1 MNMKKMKF
9 ALAAAAVLG
18 AGAMYAQEM
27 GEVVAPA
34 APAPVGP
41 VPVATAPAAAVP
53 AAPAAAAPIAAT
65 PVQATPED
73 AGPQIVAENQKFA
86 PTAKASKSVDAN
98 TAVSKALRERGF
110 VQGYDSER
118 GSIIQIGQAMD
129 NMDNPASPDFM
140 TVRELLVRQAELD
153 AKIQIASVVRRQMNG
168 STRVNTPGTQ
178 ENADFR
184 QKFADQIAAVE
195 QQKAKV
201 AELLQMLEQAE
212 GNKLAGTTVDDQW
225 KKLMDG
231 IIKRLDVKYNKDDIE
246 VEKQQQ
252 YLKIKAAYDQ
262 AKAQLDD
269 LTQKKD
275 ALYPRKT
282 VETAAESYA
291 EMRLCGT
298 VDLVQAES
306 WDGKIF
312 HVAVAVVWSPK
323 LQERA
328 LVTLGCG
335 APVGGKQGEKSLD
348 AWLQDQA
355 ESGELARLVGTKQY
369 VDDKGR
375 QYVLGFSATE
385 VPTDAADYED
395 AIAQADLLA
404 TQAVGFYL
412 FSEGEGRSS
421 VTNSMAK
428 FKGKSSEIAGRV
440 SGELT
445 QAMPKDLSISGLGK
459 VFSAKCRNELSGK
472 DIYVSVAAV
481 DSVLAGKSSEIL
493 RKWYAVASETVAT
506 SQYLAAEQQGMSQ
519 AYEEV
524 KKSDAATK
532 AGLAAGQQAVL
543 DELKARQAERVP
555 AAPATPA
562 VVAPA
567 AQPAAPGAP
576 KKGIFVGGQNFSDD
590 F

>member
-1 MNMKKMKF
+1 MNFKMKF
-9 ALAAAAVLG
+9 ALAAAVLG
-18 AGAMYAQEM
+18 AGTLSAQEM
-27 GEVVAPA
+27 G
-34 APAPVGP
+34 
-41 VPVATAPAAAVP
+41 AAVAP
-53 AAPAAAAPIAAT
+53 AAPAAAAPAAAAPAIAQ
-65 PVQATPED
+65 VQQAAQVVAAVPAMEAPED
-73 AGPQIVAENQKFA
+73 DGPQIVAENQKYA
-86 PTAKASKSVDAN
+86 PTAKASKATDAN
-98 TAVSKALRERGF
+98 AAVGAALRERGF
-110 VQGYDSER
+110 TQGYDSER

-129 NMDNPASPDFM
+129 NMDNPSSPDFM

-153 AKIQIASVVRRQMNG
+153 AKIQIARVVRQQMSG

-184 QKFADQIAAVE
+184 QKFAEQIAAVE

-225 KKLMDG
+225 KKVMDG
-231 IIKRLDVKYNKDDIE
+231 IIKRLDAKYSKDDIA

-252 YLKIKAAYDQ
+252 YLQIKAAYDQ

-282 VETAAESYA
+282 VETEAEAYA
-291 EMRLCGT
+291 EMKLCGA

-306 WDGKIF
+306 WDGKFF

-328 LVTLGCG
+328 LLTLGCG
-335 APVGGKQGEKSLD
+335 APAGGKPGEKSLD
-348 AWLQDQA
+348 AWLQEQA
-355 ESGELARLVGTKQY
+355 DRGELARLVGTKQY

-375 QYVLGFSATE
+375 QYVLGFSAAE
-385 VPTDAADYED
+385 VPADATDYED

-404 TQAVGFYL
+404 QQAVGFYL
-412 FSEGEGRSS
+412 FSEGDGSQK
-421 VTNSMAK
+421 VKAAMAK
-428 FKGKSSEIAGRV
+428 FKGKSAELAGAV
-440 SGELT
+440 SGGMT
-445 QAMPKDLSISGLGK
+445 QAMPKDMAISGLGK
-459 VFSAKCRNELSGK
+459 VYSAKCRNELSGK

-493 RKWYAVASETVAT
+493 RTWYAGAAEAVAT

-519 AYEEV
+519 ALNEV
-524 KKSDAATK
+524 KKSGVAAQ

-543 DELKARQAERVP
+543 GELKARQAERAP
-555 AAPATPA
+555 AAPA
-562 VVAPA
+562 APA
-567 AQPAAPGAP
+567 AVMPVAQPAAPGTP
-576 KKGIFVGGQNFSDD
+576 KKGVFVGGQNFSDD

>member
-1 MNMKKMKF
+1 MNFKMKF
-9 ALAAAAVLG
+9 ALAAAVLG
-18 AGAMYAQEM
+18 AGTLSAQEM
-27 GEVVAPA
+27 G
-34 APAPVGP
+34 
-41 VPVATAPAAAVP
+41 AAVAP
-53 AAPAAAAPIAAT
+53 AAPAAAAPAAAAPAIAQ
-65 PVQATPED
+65 VQQAAQVVAAVPAMEAPED
-73 AGPQIVAENQKFA
+73 DGPQIVAENQKYA
-86 PTAKASKSVDAN
+86 PTAKASKATDAN
-98 TAVSKALRERGF
+98 AAVGAALRERGF
-110 VQGYDSER
+110 AQGYDSER

-129 NMDNPASPDFM
+129 NMDNPSSPDFM

-153 AKIQIASVVRRQMNG
+153 AKIQIARVVRQQMSG

-184 QKFADQIAAVE
+184 QKFAEQIAAVE

-225 KKLMDG
+225 KKVMDG
-231 IIKRLDVKYNKDDIE
+231 IIKRLDAKYSKDDIA

-252 YLKIKAAYDQ
+252 YLQIKAAYDQ

-282 VETAAESYA
+282 VETEAEAYA
-291 EMRLCGT
+291 EMKLCGA

-306 WDGKIF
+306 WDGKFF

-328 LVTLGCG
+328 LLTLGCG
-335 APVGGKQGEKSLD
+335 APAGGKPGEKSLD
-348 AWLQDQA
+348 AWLQEQA
-355 ESGELARLVGTKQY
+355 DRGELARLVGTKQY

-375 QYVLGFSATE
+375 QYVLGFSAAE
-385 VPTDAADYED
+385 VPADATDYED

-404 TQAVGFYL
+404 QQAVGFYL
-412 FSEGEGRSS
+412 FSEGDGSQK
-421 VTNSMAK
+421 VKAAMAK
-428 FKGKSSEIAGRV
+428 FKGKSAELAGAV
-440 SGELT
+440 SGGMA
-445 QAMPKDLSISGLGK
+445 QAMPKDMAISGLGK
-459 VFSAKCRNELSGK
+459 VYSAKCRNELSGK

-493 RKWYAVASETVAT
+493 RTWYAGAAEAVAT

-519 AYEEV
+519 ALNEV
-524 KKSDAATK
+524 KKSGVAAQ

-543 DELKARQAERVP
+543 GELKARQAERAP
-555 AAPATPA
+555 AAPA
-562 VVAPA
+562 APA
-567 AQPAAPGAP
+567 AVMPVAQPAAPGTP
-576 KKGIFVGGQNFSDD
+576 KKGVFVGGQNFSDD

>member
-1 MNMKKMKF
+1 MNFKMKF
-9 ALAAAAVLG
+9 ALAAAVLG
-18 AGAMYAQEM
+18 AGTLSAQEM
-27 GEVVAPA
+27 GAAVAPVAPA
-34 APAPVGP
+34 A
-41 VPVATAPAAAVP
+41 
-53 AAPAAAAPIAAT
+53 AAPAAAAPAIAQ
-65 PVQATPED
+65 VQQAAQVVAAVPAMEAPED
-73 AGPQIVAENQKFA
+73 DGPQIVAENQKYA
-86 PTAKASKSVDAN
+86 PTAKASKATDAN
-98 TAVSKALRERGF
+98 AAVGAALRERGF
-110 VQGYDSER
+110 TQGYDSER

-129 NMDNPASPDFM
+129 NMDNPSSPDFM

-153 AKIQIASVVRRQMNG
+153 AKIQIARVVRQQMSG

-184 QKFADQIAAVE
+184 QKFAEQIAAVE

-225 KKLMDG
+225 KKVMDG
-231 IIKRLDVKYNKDDIE
+231 IIKRLDAKYSKDDIA

-252 YLKIKAAYDQ
+252 YLQIKAAYDQ

-282 VETAAESYA
+282 VETEAEAYA
-291 EMRLCGT
+291 EMKLCGA

-306 WDGKIF
+306 WDGKFF

-328 LVTLGCG
+328 LLTLGCG
-335 APVGGKQGEKSLD
+335 APAGGKPGEKSLD
-348 AWLQDQA
+348 AWLQEQA
-355 ESGELARLVGTKQY
+355 DRGELARLVGTKQY

-375 QYVLGFSATE
+375 QYVLGFSAAE
-385 VPTDAADYED
+385 VPADATDYED

-404 TQAVGFYL
+404 QQAVGFYL
-412 FSEGEGRSS
+412 FSEGDGSQK
-421 VTNSMAK
+421 VKAAMAK
-428 FKGKSSEIAGRV
+428 FKGKSAELAGAV
-440 SGELT
+440 SGGMA
-445 QAMPKDLSISGLGK
+445 QAMPKDMAISGLGK
-459 VFSAKCRNELSGK
+459 VYSAKCRNELSGK

-493 RKWYAVASETVAT
+493 RTWYAGAAEAVAT

-519 AYEEV
+519 ALNEV
-524 KKSDAATK
+524 KKSGVAAQ

-543 DELKARQAERVP
+543 GELKARQAERAP
-555 AAPATPA
+555 AAPA
-562 VVAPA
+562 APA
-567 AQPAAPGAP
+567 AVMPVAQPAAPGAP
-576 KKGIFVGGQNFSDD
+576 KKGVFVGGQNFSDD

>member
-1 MNMKKMKF
+1 MNFKMKF
-9 ALAAAAVLG
+9 ALAAAVLG
-18 AGAMYAQEM
+18 AGTLSAQEM
-27 GEVVAPA
+27 G
-34 APAPVGP
+34 
-41 VPVATAPAAAVP
+41 AAVAP
-53 AAPAAAAPIAAT
+53 AAPAAAAPAAAAPAIAQ
-65 PVQATPED
+65 VQQAAQVVAAVPAMEAPED
-73 AGPQIVAENQKFA
+73 DGPQIVAENQKYA
-86 PTAKASKSVDAN
+86 PTAKASKATDAN
-98 TAVSKALRERGF
+98 AAVGAALRERGF
-110 VQGYDSER
+110 TQGYDSER

-129 NMDNPASPDFM
+129 NMDNPSSPDFM

-153 AKIQIASVVRRQMNG
+153 AKIQIARVVRQQMSG

-184 QKFADQIAAVE
+184 QKFAEQIAAVE

-225 KKLMDG
+225 KKVMDG
-231 IIKRLDVKYNKDDIE
+231 IIKRLDAKYSKDDIA

-252 YLKIKAAYDQ
+252 YLQIKAAYDQ

-282 VETAAESYA
+282 VETEAEAYA
-291 EMRLCGT
+291 EMKLCGA

-306 WDGKIF
+306 WDGKFF

-328 LVTLGCG
+328 LLTLGCG
-335 APVGGKQGEKSLD
+335 APAGGKPGEKSLD
-348 AWLQDQA
+348 AWLQEQA
-355 ESGELARLVGTKQY
+355 DRGELARLVGTKQY

-375 QYVLGFSATE
+375 QYVLGFSAAE
-385 VPTDAADYED
+385 VPADATDYED

-404 TQAVGFYL
+404 QQAVGFYL
-412 FSEGEGRSS
+412 FSEGDGSQK
-421 VTNSMAK
+421 VKAAMAK
-428 FKGKSSEIAGRV
+428 FKGKSAELAGAV
-440 SGELT
+440 SGGMA
-445 QAMPKDLSISGLGK
+445 QAMPKDMAISGLGK
-459 VFSAKCRNELSGK
+459 VYSAKCRNELSGK

-493 RKWYAVASETVAT
+493 RTWYAGAAEAVAT

-519 AYEEV
+519 ALNEV
-524 KKSDAATK
+524 KKSGVAAQ

-543 DELKARQAERVP
+543 GELKARQAERAP
-555 AAPATPA
+555 AAPA
-562 VVAPA
+562 APA
-567 AQPAAPGAP
+567 AVMPVAQPAAPGTP
-576 KKGIFVGGQNFSDD
+576 KKGVFVGGQNFSDD

>member
-1 MNMKKMKF
+1 MNFSKMTC
-9 ALAAAAVLG
+9 AVAAAVLG
-18 AGAMYAQEM
+18 AGAISAQEM
-27 GEVVAPA
+27 GAAVAPVTP
-34 APAPVGP
+34 APA
-41 VPVATAPAAAVP
+41 APAAAVP
-53 AAPAAAAPIAAT
+53 VVAPVPAAPVAKAP
-65 PVQATPED
+65 VVATPED

-86 PTAKASKSVDAN
+86 PTAKASKATDAN
-98 TAVSKALRERGF
+98 TAVAKALRERGF
-110 VQGYDSER
+110 VQGYDPDR

-201 AELLQMLEQAE
+201 AELLQLLEQAE

-225 KKLMDG
+225 KKVMDG
-231 IIKRLDVKYNKDDIE
+231 IIKRLDDKYNKEDIA

-252 YLKIKAAYDQ
+252 YLQIKAAYDQ

-282 VETAAESYA
+282 VETEAESFA
-291 EMRLCGT
+291 EMKLCGA
-298 VDLVQAES
+298 VDLVQSES
-306 WDGKIF
+306 WDGKIL

-328 LVTLGCG
+328 LMTLGCG
-335 APVGGKQGEKSLD
+335 APVGGKPGAKSLD

-355 ESGELARLVGTKQY
+355 ERGELARLVGTKQY

-375 QYVLGFSATE
+375 QFVLGFSAAE
-385 VPTDAADYED
+385 VPADATDYED

-404 TQAVGFYL
+404 QQAVGFYL
-412 FSEGEGRSS
+412 FSEGEGGQKAKAAL
-421 VTNSMAK
+421 AK
-428 FKGKSSEIAGRV
+428 FKGKSAELASAV
-440 SGELT
+440 SGGMV
-445 QAMPKDLSISGLGK
+445 QSMPKDMAISGLGK
-459 VFSAKCRNELSGK
+459 VFSTKCRNELSGK

-481 DSVLAGKSSEIL
+481 DSVLAGKSSEVL
-493 RKWYAVASETVAT
+493 RSWYASAAEAVAT
-506 SQYLAAEQQGMSQ
+506 SQYLAAEQKGMSQ
-519 AYEEV
+519 VFEDV
-524 KKSDAATK
+524 KKSDVAGK

-543 DELKARQAERVP
+543 DALKAKQAEQNPVAP
-555 AAPATPA
+555 AAPAVVVPA
-562 VVAPA
+562 PQPPAPA
-567 AQPAAPGAP
+567 AP
-576 KKGIFVGGQNFSDD
+576 KKGVYVGGQNFSDD

>member
-1 MNMKKMKF
+1 MNFKMKF
-9 ALAAAAVLG
+9 ALAAAVLV
-18 AGAMYAQEM
+18 AGTLSAQEM
-27 GEVVAPA
+27 G
-34 APAPVGP
+34 
-41 VPVATAPAAAVP
+41 AAVAP
-53 AAPAAAAPIAAT
+53 AAPAAAAPAAAAPAIAQ
-65 PVQATPED
+65 VQQAAQVVAAVPAMEAPED
-73 AGPQIVAENQKFA
+73 DGPQIVAENQKYA
-86 PTAKASKSVDAN
+86 PTAKASKATDAN
-98 TAVSKALRERGF
+98 AAVGAALRERGF
-110 VQGYDSER
+110 TQGYDSER

-129 NMDNPASPDFM
+129 NMDNPSSPDFM

-153 AKIQIASVVRRQMNG
+153 AKIQIARVVRQQMSG

-184 QKFADQIAAVE
+184 QKFAEQIAAVE

-225 KKLMDG
+225 KKVMDG
-231 IIKRLDVKYNKDDIE
+231 IIKRLDAKYSKDDIA

-252 YLKIKAAYDQ
+252 YLQIKAAYDQ

-282 VETAAESYA
+282 VETEAEAYA
-291 EMRLCGT
+291 EMKLCGA

-306 WDGKIF
+306 WDGKFF

-328 LVTLGCG
+328 LLTLGCG
-335 APVGGKQGEKSLD
+335 APAGGKPGEKSLD
-348 AWLQDQA
+348 AWLQEQA
-355 ESGELARLVGTKQY
+355 DRGELARLVGTKQY

-375 QYVLGFSATE
+375 QYVLGFSAAE
-385 VPTDAADYED
+385 VPADATDYED

-404 TQAVGFYL
+404 QQAVGFYL
-412 FSEGEGRSS
+412 FSEGDGSQK
-421 VTNSMAK
+421 VKAAMAK
-428 FKGKSSEIAGRV
+428 FKGKSAELAGAV
-440 SGELT
+440 SGGMA
-445 QAMPKDLSISGLGK
+445 QAMPKDMAISGLGK
-459 VFSAKCRNELSGK
+459 VYSAKCRNELSGK

-493 RKWYAVASETVAT
+493 RTWYAGAAEAVAT

-519 AYEEV
+519 ALNEV
-524 KKSDAATK
+524 KKSGVAAQ

-543 DELKARQAERVP
+543 GELKARQAERAP
-555 AAPATPA
+555 AAPA
-562 VVAPA
+562 APA
-567 AQPAAPGAP
+567 AVMPVAQPAAPGAP
-576 KKGIFVGGQNFSDD
+576 KKGVFVGGQNFSDD

>member
-1 MNMKKMKF
+1 MNFRMKF
-9 ALAAAAVLG
+9 ALAAVVLG
-18 AGAMYAQEM
+18 AGTLSAQEM
-27 GEVVAPA
+27 G
-34 APAPVGP
+34 
-41 VPVATAPAAAVP
+41 AAVAP
-53 AAPAAAAPIAAT
+53 AAPAAAAPAAAAPAIAQ
-65 PVQATPED
+65 VQQAAQVVAAVPAMEAPED
-73 AGPQIVAENQKFA
+73 DGPQIVAENQKYA
-86 PTAKASKSVDAN
+86 PTAKASKATDAN
-98 TAVSKALRERGF
+98 AAVGAALRERGF
-110 VQGYDSER
+110 TQGYDSER

-129 NMDNPASPDFM
+129 NMDNPSSPDFM

-153 AKIQIASVVRRQMNG
+153 AKIQIARVVRQQMSG

-184 QKFADQIAAVE
+184 QKFAEQIAAVE

-225 KKLMDG
+225 KKVMDG
-231 IIKRLDVKYNKDDIE
+231 IIKRLDAKYSKDDIA

-252 YLKIKAAYDQ
+252 YLQIKAAYDQ

-282 VETAAESYA
+282 VETEAEAYA
-291 EMRLCGT
+291 EMKLCGA

-306 WDGKIF
+306 WDGKFF

-328 LVTLGCG
+328 LLTLGCG
-335 APVGGKQGEKSLD
+335 APAGGKPGEKSLD
-348 AWLQDQA
+348 AWLQEQA
-355 ESGELARLVGTKQY
+355 DRGELARLVGTKQY

-375 QYVLGFSATE
+375 QYVLGFSAAE
-385 VPTDAADYED
+385 VPADATDYED

-404 TQAVGFYL
+404 QQAVGFYL
-412 FSEGEGRSS
+412 FSEGDGSQK
-421 VTNSMAK
+421 VKAAMAK
-428 FKGKSSEIAGRV
+428 FKGKSAELAGAV
-440 SGELT
+440 SGGMA
-445 QAMPKDLSISGLGK
+445 QAMPKDMAISGLGK
-459 VFSAKCRNELSGK
+459 VYSAKCRNELSGK

-493 RKWYAVASETVAT
+493 RTWYAGAAEAVAT

-519 AYEEV
+519 ALNEV
-524 KKSDAATK
+524 KKSGVAAQ

-543 DELKARQAERVP
+543 GELKARQAERAP
-555 AAPATPA
+555 AAPA
-562 VVAPA
+562 APA
-567 AQPAAPGAP
+567 AVMPVAQPAAPGAP
-576 KKGIFVGGQNFSDD
+576 KKGVFVGGQNFSDD